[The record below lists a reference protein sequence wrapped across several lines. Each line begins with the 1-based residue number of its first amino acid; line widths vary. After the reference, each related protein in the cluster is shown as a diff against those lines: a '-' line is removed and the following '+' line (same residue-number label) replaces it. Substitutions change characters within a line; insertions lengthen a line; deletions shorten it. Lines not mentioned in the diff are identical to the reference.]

1 MEKDD
6 NDRRP
11 SKDTGK
17 RGFRPGVEYI
27 NQHPGARGLIVGPE
41 GIFVHRDGKLE
52 TRFDAVD
59 FFWAGVATAPGEWA
73 TARLGYD
80 YLLKHAADASREDLR
95 RTINWFELAIA
106 QRDRF
111 AAVAAARYLQAM
123 PLELLAS
130 DNARLTGVFD
140 SRIVGMVWRVTPDLD
155 VGPLPPRIPKF
166 GQEAGYGM
174 IRSVPELY
182 LKLAM
187 LSPEMEEMVVR
198 LAAEA
203 LRYAVTLPPELTAMV
218 PPPIAI
224 E

>member
-1 MEKDD
+1 MEKDE
-6 NDRRP
+6 NDQRP

-17 RGFRPGVEYI
+17 RGFKPGVAYI

-41 GIFVHRDGKLE
+41 GIFVHRNGKLE
-52 TRFDAVD
+52 TRADAVD

-73 TARLGYD
+73 NARLGYD

-95 RTINWFELAIA
+95 RTINWFELVIA
-106 QRDRF
+106 QRDRI
-111 AAVAAARYLQAM
+111 ATVAAGRYLEAM
-123 PLELLAS
+123 PLTLLAS
-130 DNARLTGVFD
+130 DNARLTSVFN
-140 SRIVGMVWRVTPDLD
+140 SRIVGLVWQITPDLD

-174 IRSVPELY
+174 IRSVPKLY

-187 LSPEMEEMVVR
+187 LSPEMEELVGR

-203 LRYAVTLPPELTAMV
+203 LRYNVSLPPELAAMAQ
-218 PPPIAI
+218 PLAATG
-224 E
+224 